1 MTATNVVVMS
11 VRYPS
16 GPQIPDNV
24 AVQIGSGPLKVFT
37 AGRLITGTWS
47 RPDRNKPARLHDA
60 KGHVIQLTPGTTW
73 VELPDP
79 SYPVT
84 ASR

>member
-11 VRYPS
+11 VPYPG
-16 GPQIPDNV
+16 GPLLPDN
-24 AVQIGSGPLKVFT
+24 AANLIGKGPLKVFT
-37 AGRLITGTWS
+37 AGHLITGTWS
-47 RPDRNKPARLHDA
+47 RPDPNKPAALHDHS
-60 KGHVIQLTPGTTW
+60 GHLIQLTPGQTW
-73 VELPDP
+73 VELPDS